1 MPRTDPMDPLS
12 HRGHS
17 AERRRSRQRP
27 NVARGSQRVTQKKI
41 HRLATDTDKPATRRF
56 DLDYASMQRYPED
69 PKGMYTTAR
78 IQGIGPSASCWRRRI
93 HSTSLCGR
101 KLYYLRYDRAKNTDP
116 RSLSTSTTMI
126 TGPDRNRHHR
136 IGTALS
142 LWSRRAAGGL
152 RRPSESRAML
162 AFPRL
167 SFPVGCVGPT
177 TQPTFRPRLRTDATA
192 PRRSEDHGP
201 NRRNLRNRA
210 IHLA

>member
-1 MPRTDPMDPLS
+1 MARATCCRCAGPAKRPL
-12 HRGHS
+12 
-17 AERRRSRQRP
+17 A
-27 NVARGSQRVTQKKI
+27 
-41 HRLATDTDKPATRRF
+41 F
-56 DLDYASMQRYPED
+56 DRDYASKRRSTEG
-69 PKGMYTTAR
+69 PKSMALTAG

-93 HSTSLCGR
+93 PSTLLCGR

-126 TGPDRNRHHR
+126 TGPDRNHRHM
-136 IGTALS
+136 IVSTLS
-142 LWSRRAAGGL
+142 LRSRRATVGL
-152 RRPSESRAML
+152 RRPSESRSML

-167 SFPVGCVGPT
+167 SFPVGCVGLT

-210 IHLA
+210 ILLA